1 MCITENGRFTS
12 GNGDGA
18 SSTRRI
24 VEEGPE
30 GLPSRFKRS
39 QDHHEGYLKLIRFEL
54 EDELASTERRLRN
67 WPKERLISNGVALF
81 DLVAKPDGWLFDQR
95 VVKLSKKGRRDL
107 GSHRFRQGDIVM
119 LSRGDPLS
127 EEPVE
132 AIVSDRRR
140 DSIRVVLP
148 ELPSDIRKDSW
159 RMDRGANR
167 VAFDRMRDALNS
179 LFQEEGGVP
188 LRDLIL
194 GLVHDPEGTAC
205 LPPQLGGVRGRG
217 YTLDMKLNEAQRKAA
232 KAAVE
237 QRMTLIQGPP
247 GTGKTHTA
255 VRILEAWAQQDLGT
269 VLAVADSNVAVDNL
283 LEGLLKLGVRAVRL
297 GQPVKVREELRE
309 ATIDALME
317 RHPLRRDL
325 VDHLELNEKLGRKI
339 KGMRGGKEKGLAHRD
354 LSRGWKE
361 VRRIEGQMR
370 DDILD
375 KAQVLCCTCIGTGHE
390 ILDGRRFPQVL
401 IDESTQATEP
411 ASLVPI
417 VRGARQLVLVGDH
430 KQLPPTVISRRA
442 ENGGLSRSLF
452 ERVMDMGV
460 EAHLLNTQYRMH
472 PAISSFPNNSF
483 YDGLLIDGVEISERP
498 SPAGILWP
506 DWDAPIAFIPVE
518 GGEKVAPDGGSK
530 ENSVEASWVSK
541 IVEDLVDTGDVGM
554 GDIGVITPYAAQ
566 VRAIRDVLPESI
578 QEIEVK
584 TVDGYQGREKE
595 VIVFSCVRSNS
606 EGEVGFLS
614 DPRRLNVA
622 LTRAKRGLIVIGDPS
637 TLRNDENWESWLR
650 HVRERNLEA
659 WHMLGMS

>member
-1 MCITENGRFTS
+1 MSHSRS
-12 GNGDGA
+12 GNGDEVP
-18 SSTRRI
+18 STRHI
-24 VEEGPE
+24 VEEGAE

-39 QDHHEGYLKLIRFEL
+39 QDHHEAYQKLIRWEL
-54 EDELASTERRLRN
+54 DDELASTETRLRN
-67 WPKERLISNGVALF
+67 WSRDRLVSNGVALF
-81 DLVAKPDGWLFDQR
+81 DLIAKPDGWLFDQR
-95 VVKLSKKGRRDL
+95 VVKLGKRGRRDL
-107 GSHRFRQGDIVM
+107 GPHRFRQGDIVM

-127 EEPVE
+127 ERPIE
-132 AIVSDRRR
+132 AIISERRR
-140 DSIRVVLP
+140 NSIKIVLP

-167 VAFDRMRDALNS
+167 VAYDRMRDALNS
-179 LFQEEGGVP
+179 IFQEEGGAP
-188 LRDLIL
+188 LRELIL
-194 GLVHDPEGTAC
+194 GLVHDPSGTAS
-205 LPPQLGGVRGRG
+205 LPPQLGGVRGRN
-217 YTLDMKLNEAQRKAA
+217 YSLDMNLNEAQRKAA

-255 VRILEAWAQQDLGT
+255 VRILEAWAQQDMGT

-297 GQPVKVREELRE
+297 GQPVKVREGLRE
-309 ATIDALME
+309 ATMDALME
-317 RHPLRRDL
+317 KHPLRRDL

-375 KAQVLCCTCIGTGHE
+375 KAQVLCCTCIGSGHE
-390 ILDGRRFPQVL
+390 LLDGRRFPQVL
-401 IDESTQATEP
+401 LDESTQATEP

-442 ENGGLSRSLF
+442 ENGGLSKSLF
-452 ERVMDMGV
+452 ERMMDMGI
-460 EAHLLNTQYRMH
+460 EAHLLTTQYRMH
-472 PAISSFPNNSF
+472 PAISKFPNEAF
-483 YDGLLIDGVEISERP
+483 YDGLLVDGVESSQRP
-498 SPAGILWP
+498 TPAGMLWP
-506 DWDAPIAFIPVE
+506 DWDTPIAFIPVE
-518 GGEKVAPDGGSK
+518 GGEATSADSESK
-530 ENSVEASWVSK
+530 ENTAEASWVSK
-541 IVEDLVDTGDVGM
+541 IVEGLLDTGDVEIA
-554 GDIGVITPYAAQ
+554 DIGVITPYAAQ
-566 VRAIRDVLPESI
+566 VRAIRDVLPESV
-578 QEIEVK
+578 QEVEVK

-595 VIVFSCVRSNS
+595 IIVFSCVRSNS
-606 EGEVGFLS
+606 EGNVGFLS

-637 TLRNDENWESWLR
+637 TLKFDENWEGWLG

-659 WHMLGMS
+659 WHILGMS